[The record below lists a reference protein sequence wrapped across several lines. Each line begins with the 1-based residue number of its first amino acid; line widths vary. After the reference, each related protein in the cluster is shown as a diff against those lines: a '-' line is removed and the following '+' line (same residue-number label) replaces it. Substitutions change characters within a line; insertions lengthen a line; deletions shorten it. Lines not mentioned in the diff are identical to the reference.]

1 MSTPFS
7 KFSKKFNRKGKHSL
21 DDANEPD
28 TYDGNPATDPFFFGD
43 DEDEHDSERA
53 QPSPETGQLPV
64 TDAPAAPESP
74 SAQTAPAQPAPVP
87 PVHAGVEKHAPSM
100 ADSGRLIDMRGIVKT
115 YNEGE
120 PSELTVLHGIDFYA
134 EHGEFVS
141 IVGPSG
147 CGKSTLM
154 NLIGML
160 DRPSKGGYAFN
171 GEPVYAKEDKELA
184 AYRSQNIGF
193 IFQNFNLIGRIDAL
207 QNVAMPMMYAGVE
220 RQEREERAAEL
231 LDMMGMGDRLH
242 HNPNELSGGQKQR
255 VAIARSLANDPDLL
269 LADEPT
275 GALDSKTGRMVMDLF
290 HKLHDEL
297 GKSVVFITHN
307 PELAEE
313 TGRIVEMMD
322 GRIDNV
328 RVPSGL
334 RGEE

>member
-1 MSTPFS
+1 MARNPF
-7 KFSKKFNRKGKHSL
+7 RKHSKASQ
-21 DDANEPD
+21 DDATDAEFDELFEAETAEPP
-28 TYDGNPATDPFFFGD
+28 TAEMEVQEVQPVV
-43 DEDEHDSERA
+43 SA
-53 QPSPETGQLPV
+53 QPEPH
-64 TDAPAAPESP
+64 APAGQEAMS
-74 SAQTAPAQPAPVP
+74 
-87 PVHAGVEKHAPSM
+87 K
-100 ADSGRLIDMRGIVKT
+100 SGLLIDMRQIVKT
-115 YNEGE
+115 YNVGE

-134 EHGEFVS
+134 EQGEFVS

-154 NLIGML
+154 NLVGML
-160 DRPSKGGYAFN
+160 DRPTDGAYAFN
-171 GEPVYAKEDKELA
+171 GEPVYAKSDNELA

-207 QNVAMPMMYAGVE
+207 QNVAMPMMYAGVDKK
-220 RQEREERAAEL
+220 EREERAAEL
-231 LDMMGMGDRLH
+231 LNMMGMGDRLH

-290 HKLHDEL
+290 HELHDDL
-297 GKSVVFITHN
+297 GKAIVFITHN

-322 GRIDNV
+322 GRIAQV
-328 RVPSGL
+328 RAPLGATS
-334 RGEE
+334 

>member
-1 MSTPFS
+1 MTQAS
-7 KFSKKFNRKGKHSL
+7 KHS
-21 DDANEPD
+21 
-28 TYDGNPATDPFFFGD
+28 G
-43 DEDEHDSERA
+43 
-53 QPSPETGQLPV
+53 
-64 TDAPAAPESP
+64 
-74 SAQTAPAQPAPVP
+74 
-87 PVHAGVEKHAPSM
+87 M
-100 ADSGRLIDMRGIVKT
+100 ADSGLLIDMRNVVKT

-120 PSELTVLHGIDFYA
+120 PSELTVLHGVDFYA
-134 EHGEFVS
+134 DQGEFVS

-160 DRPSKGGYAFN
+160 DRPTEGAYAFN

-184 AYRSQNIGF
+184 SYRSTNIGF
-193 IFQNFNLIGRIDAL
+193 IFQNFNLIGRMDAL

-220 RQEREERAAEL
+220 RKERDERAAEL
-231 LDMMGMGDRLH
+231 LDRMGMGDRLH

-290 HKLHDEL
+290 HELNQEL
-297 GKSVVFITHN
+297 GKAIVFITHN

-313 TGRIVEMMD
+313 TGRVVEMMD
-322 GRIDNV
+322 GRIAGV
-328 RVPSGL
+328 RAPGGAS
-334 RGEE
+334 

>member
-1 MSTPFS
+1 MTEAS
-7 KFSKKFNRKGKHSL
+7 KHG
-21 DDANEPD
+21 
-28 TYDGNPATDPFFFGD
+28 G
-43 DEDEHDSERA
+43 
-53 QPSPETGQLPV
+53 
-64 TDAPAAPESP
+64 
-74 SAQTAPAQPAPVP
+74 
-87 PVHAGVEKHAPSM
+87 M
-100 ADSGRLIDMRGIVKT
+100 ADSGLLIDMRNVVKT

-120 PSELTVLHGIDFYA
+120 PSELTVLHGVDFYA
-134 EHGEFVS
+134 DQGEFVS

-160 DRPSKGGYAFN
+160 DRPTEGAYAFN

-184 AYRSQNIGF
+184 SYRSKNIGF
-193 IFQNFNLIGRIDAL
+193 IFQNFNLIGRMDAL

-220 RQEREERAAEL
+220 RKDRDESGAEL
-231 LDMMGMGDRLH
+231 LDRMGMGDRLH

-290 HKLHDEL
+290 HELNQDL
-297 GKSVVFITHN
+297 GKAIVFITHN

-313 TGRIVEMMD
+313 TGRVVEMMD
-322 GRIDNV
+322 GRIAGV
-328 RVPSGL
+328 RQPGGAS
-334 RGEE
+334 

>member
-1 MSTPFS
+1 MTEAS
-7 KFSKKFNRKGKHSL
+7 KHG
-21 DDANEPD
+21 
-28 TYDGNPATDPFFFGD
+28 GI
-43 DEDEHDSERA
+43 
-53 QPSPETGQLPV
+53 
-64 TDAPAAPESP
+64 
-74 SAQTAPAQPAPVP
+74 
-87 PVHAGVEKHAPSM
+87 
-100 ADSGRLIDMRGIVKT
+100 ADSGLLIDMRNVVKT

-120 PSELTVLHGIDFYA
+120 PSELTVLHGVDFYA
-134 EHGEFVS
+134 DQGEFVS

-160 DRPSKGGYAFN
+160 DRPTEGAYAFN

-184 AYRSQNIGF
+184 SYRSKNIGF
-193 IFQNFNLIGRIDAL
+193 IFQNFNLIGRMDAL

-220 RQEREERAAEL
+220 RKERDERAAEL
-231 LDMMGMGDRLH
+231 LDRMGMGDRLH

-290 HKLHDEL
+290 HELNQEL
-297 GKSVVFITHN
+297 GKAIVFITHN

-313 TGRIVEMMD
+313 TGRVVEMMD
-322 GRIDNV
+322 GRIAGV
-328 RVPSGL
+328 RQPGGAS
-334 RGEE
+334 

>member
-7 KFSKKFNRKGKHSL
+7 KKFSKFSKKPRHAKP
-21 DDANEPD
+21 AEEE
-28 TYDGNPATDPFFFGD
+28 YDGNPETDPFFFGD
-43 DEDEHDSERA
+43 EDDDTPAEEPADTEV
-53 QPSPETGQLPV
+53 LPV
-64 TDAPAAPESP
+64 TDGG
-74 SAQTAPAQPAPVP
+74 QV
-87 PVHAGVEKHAPSM
+87 GVEKHEPSM
-100 ADSGRLIDMRGIVKT
+100 ADSGLLIDMRGIVKT

-220 RQEREERAAEL
+220 RHEREERAAEL
-231 LDMMGMGDRLH
+231 LEMMGMGDRLH

-275 GALDSKTGRMVMDLF
+275 GALDSKTGRLVMDLF

-313 TGRIVEMMD
+313 TGRIVEMLD